1 LEVIV
6 MGLTADLTLRS
17 SRQAAD
23 AVFATASLAAM
34 AEIWLT
40 WKKELFGAYRPERHY
55 MRGPGPKWYAKHAQE
70 DSIRSMP
77 RRSQT
82 GDLRRARWSA
92 RDCVIQAGGEHTDSA
107 AH

>member
-6 MGLTADLTLRS
+6 MSLSAVLTLRS

-55 MRGPGPKWYAKHAQE
+55 MRGPGPKWHAKHAQE

-77 RRSQT
+77 RRS
-82 GDLRRARWSA
+82 
-92 RDCVIQAGGEHTDSA
+92 
-107 AH
+107 